1 MNRRTIAIICLFA
14 AALFLGLVYYGWT
27 YRWGGP
33 GDTTVTPPPVLAMPD
48 HAADLSLDPADF
60 DAAVWSDLPPLT
72 VPLLHQISMQPH
84 ATHLVPE
91 VQVRAFRN
99 GTDAYVLLAW
109 DDDAESRTHDTDVFP
124 DGVAV
129 SFSLADE
136 PPAESIMMGFESPM
150 NMWLWKANRDT
161 AFWEGEPA
169 RVSPNDH
176 YTYIEPAAI
185 PFMDGEVTGACE
197 ELLAARAGS
206 LTALETTQ
214 VSGRGQ
220 WSRGRWRVIM
230 KRPLAFGKHGEAVQF
245 ETGRIHVALAVWDGD
260 AGDRGSRKSI
270 SDWVV
275 LAPGGTTH
283 TPSVAALDR
292 RLNDG
297 GEQEPRV
304 INIKAKRFEYM
315 PSQITVQKGDL
326 ITLRMESLDVTHGL
340 YLDGYGVDI
349 KARPGLVGKATFRAD
364 KAGRFSFRCS
374 ETCGEFHP
382 YMIGFLRVEPNS
394 RFRAF
399 AVITLGACV
408 LIGVTIGVSQRRRKE
423 GASDE

>member
-1 MNRRTIAIICLFA
+1 MSRRTIAIICLFTVA
-14 AALFLGLVYYGWT
+14 MFLGLVYYGWT

-33 GDTTVTPPPVLAMPD
+33 GDTTVTPPPVLAMPT

-84 ATHLVPE
+84 ATSLVPE
-91 VQVRAFRN
+91 LRVRAFRN
-99 GTDAYVLLAW
+99 GTDAYVLLEW
-109 DDDAESRTHDTDVFP
+109 DDDAESRTLDTGTFP

-129 SFSLADE
+129 SFSLAAE
-136 PPAESIMMGFESPM
+136 PPAESIMMGFESLM
-150 NMWLWKANRDT
+150 NMWLWKADRDE
-161 AFWEGEPA
+161 AFWEGEPT
-169 RVSPNDH
+169 RVSPNDR
-176 YTYIEPAAI
+176 YTYAEPAAI
-185 PFMDGEVTGACE
+185 PFMDGKPAGACE

-206 LTALETTQ
+206 LTSLEATQ

-230 KRPLAFGKHGEAVQF
+230 KRPLTGGDPAEAVQF
-245 ETGRIHVALAVWDGD
+245 GTGRIHIALAVWDGD
-260 AGDRGSRKSI
+260 TGDRGSRKSI
-270 SDWVV
+270 SDWVI
-275 LAPGGTTH
+275 LEPGGTKH
-283 TPSVAALDR
+283 TPAVAVLDR

-297 GEQEPRV
+297 GEQEPRL

-315 PSQITVQKGDL
+315 PSQITVQKGEL

-340 YLDGYGVDI
+340 YLDGYGVNI

-364 KAGRFSFRCS
+364 TAGRFSFRCS

-382 YMIGFLRVEPNS
+382 YMIGFLSVEPNS

-399 AVITLGACV
+399 AVLTLVAGA
-408 LIGVTIGVSQRRRKE
+408 LIGVTIGISTRKRTE